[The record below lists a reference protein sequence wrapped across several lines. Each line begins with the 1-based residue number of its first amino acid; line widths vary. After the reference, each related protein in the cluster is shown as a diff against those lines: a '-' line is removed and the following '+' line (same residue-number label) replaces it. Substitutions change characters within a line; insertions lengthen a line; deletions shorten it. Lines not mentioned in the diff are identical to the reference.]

1 MTVIYFKPSGNQR
14 IEPVRS
20 ARPVTI
26 RLRRNDRCEMVV
38 DASRAGRILMREWP
52 GEDSTKRQAAMEAC
66 LRVLR
71 GEAFSPVARGAFV
84 AAALEAHI
92 LAGD

>member
-1 MTVIYFKPSGNQR
+1 MQAVAITRF
-14 IEPVRS
+14 

-26 RLRRNDRCEMVV
+26 RLRKGSRDEIVV
-38 DASRAGRILMREWP
+38 DASRAGRILMKEWP
-52 GEDSTKRQAAMEAC
+52 AGDSPKRQAAMEAC

-71 GEAFSPVARGAFV
+71 GEAFSPIARRAFV
-84 AAALEAHI
+84 AAALEAHV

>member
-1 MTVIYFKPSGNQR
+1 MQQANNTRF
-14 IEPVRS
+14 

-26 RLRRNDRCEMVV
+26 RLRKGSRDEIVI
-38 DASRAGRILMREWP
+38 DASRAGRILMKEWP
-52 GEDSTKRQAAMEAC
+52 EKDSAKRQAAMEAC

-71 GEAFSPVARGAFV
+71 GEAFSPIARRAFV

-92 LAGD
+92 LTGD

>member
-1 MTVIYFKPSGNQR
+1 MQQANNTHF
-14 IEPVRS
+14 
-20 ARPVTI
+20 ARPVAI
-26 RLRRNDRCEMVV
+26 RLGRGCRDEIVV

-52 GEDSTKRQAAMEAC
+52 AEDTAKRQAAMEAC

-71 GEAFSPVARGAFV
+71 GEAFSPIARRAFV

>member
-1 MTVIYFKPSGNQR
+1 MPGSINTRF
-14 IEPVRS
+14 

-26 RLRRNDRCEMVV
+26 RLRRNGRDQIVI
-38 DASRAGRILMREWP
+38 DASHAGRILMREWP
-52 GEDSTKRQAAMEAC
+52 SANSAKRQAAMEAC

-71 GEAFSPVARGAFV
+71 GEVSPPVARGAFV

>member
-1 MTVIYFKPSGNQR
+1 MQTVVANTRF
-14 IEPVRS
+14 

-26 RLRRNDRCEMVV
+26 RLRRNGRDEIVD
-38 DASRAGRILMREWP
+38 DASRAARLLMRDWP
-52 GEDSTKRQAAMEAC
+52 EDSSKRQVAMEAC
-66 LRVLR
+66 LLVLR
-71 GEAFSPVARGAFV
+71 GEAFSPIARRAFV

>member
-1 MTVIYFKPSGNQR
+1 MRQGSNTRF
-14 IEPVRS
+14 

-26 RLRRNDRCEMVV
+26 RLRRNGRDEIVV
-38 DASRAGRILMREWP
+38 DASRAGRILAHEWP
-52 GEDSTKRQAAMEAC
+52 VENSVKREAAMEAC

-84 AAALEAHI
+84 AAALEARI

>member
-1 MTVIYFKPSGNQR
+1 MQSFATTRF
-14 IEPVRS
+14 

-26 RLRRNDRCEMVV
+26 RLSRNSHDQTVV
-38 DASRAGRILMREWP
+38 DAVQASQILMRKWP
-52 GEDSTKRQAAMEAC
+52 RDSAKRQAAMSEC

-71 GEAFSPVARGAFV
+71 GEAPSPIARAFV
-84 AAALEAHI
+84 AAAIEAHI

>member
-1 MTVIYFKPSGNQR
+1 MLGTGNTKF
-14 IEPVRS
+14 

-26 RLRRNDRCEMVV
+26 RLRSNSQDQIVV
-38 DASRAGRILMREWP
+38 DAGQAGRILMREWP
-52 GEDSTKRQAAMEAC
+52 GGDTARRQVAMNAC

-71 GEAFSPVARGAFV
+71 GDASPPIARRAFV
-84 AAALEAHI
+84 TAALEAHI